1 MLRCMYAHSVPNK
14 SYKLDSCF
22 KNSPIECC
30 LEGNYARITP
40 LNMFFGI
47 KREFSCFFIGHE
59 SVEIRSFASNEC
71 NVRPLARKKWK
82 NFSDA

>member
-14 SYKLDSCF
+14 SYNLGSCF

-30 LEGNYARITP
+30 LEGICARINP

-47 KREFSCFFIGHE
+47 KRENSSFFIWCE
-59 SVEIRSFASNEC
+59 SCKIRSFAPNEC
-71 NVRPLARKKWK
+71 NARPLARKK
-82 NFSDA
+82 